1 MQPSISLD
9 SATLEAVS
17 RWARGILG
25 APRRFAEHM
34 VATKAEDEVILRLA
48 TEIERRSLVEQR
60 AASGGRVGI
69 EAQID
74 PAAIDPFAVDE
85 NEIRLKTEHIEIC
98 RACKGSR
105 LLTCG
110 KCSGEGRH
118 KCDICGGSGKILKL
132 YKKSSRMI
140 NCQACRSKG
149 HVQCELCAGKK
160 AICCQA
166 CEGSGTE
173 LVWLA
178 MSRSKRTELS
188 IVESAV
194 LRGHRQLLELRFLEP
209 KDLSAF
215 ADVKD
220 LHSAGPLP
228 VDVLHS
234 TEAVFVKEKSPV
246 CEPRVERIASQQ
258 LVRFSALR
266 RDVTY
271 EMALQRATLVLSG
284 KHLQG
289 SPTPESTKPIR
300 TRLWIWSALSAV
312 IGVLVFI
319 ACGGLLRKSPYYAAA
334 NNVTVFIGMLAVV
347 FGVLMAG
354 TALRVLRPGFRFWPL
369 RRYEKGIALALL
381 LDLAALPV
389 PRYVG
394 RPSIAEARAALVRG
408 DLARSRELTA
418 ALLEAQP
425 GDRDILE
432 LEDELVLAQARSKPS
447 EAKLVLLDMVARRGG
462 TYAET
467 ARAEAIR
474 ERLAQASMILDQGR
488 WEPAL
493 AYLDA
498 ASAALAGVSA
508 ASELRAR
515 AFDRAQQECR
525 TDACRYTRARQAL
538 AANSTPERG
547 RAAAQSRDQL
557 LAVLRSRTPEKQTLV
572 ARYEFSKKLG
582 QVGLE
587 VAVSKNADIDVIE
600 AANRA
605 IAWSN
610 AEIAKT
616 PAIGLP
622 ESSARELLYRIGGDS
637 PYVIVSLA
645 QSASGQC
652 DGVYVA
658 TNRAGASARPA
669 IPDELAR
676 RLLAQS
682 VGKPLDTTVKIRQN
696 RGNAANATWQEAG
709 QQVNARWRDTQ
720 LTELRIGN
728 AAP

>member
-1 MQPSISLD
+1 VLQLLPGTPSAFPNFAALDPMAGVSTCNEHASAVRCARSSTFQTEMANLTGRGSELNLRKAQFTAALAWFSSGRAFRVRVFPVLLADGPLAFAAFRRDDVQPSISLD

-85 NEIRLKTEHIEIC
+85 SEIRLKTEHIETC

-118 KCDICGGSGKILKL
+118 KCDICSGSGKVLKL

-194 LRGHRQLLELRFLEP
+194 LRGHRQLLEPRLLEP

-271 EMALQRATLVLSG
+271 EMALQRATFVLSG

-354 TALRVLRPGFRFWPL
+354 TALRVLRPGFRLWPL

-389 PRYVG
+389 PRFVG
-394 RPSIAEARAALVRG
+394 RPSIAEARAAFVRG
-408 DLARSRELTA
+408 DLARS
-418 ALLEAQP
+418 
-425 GDRDILE
+425 GI
-432 LEDELVLAQARSKPS
+432 
-447 EAKLVLLDMVARRGG
+447 
-462 TYAET
+462 
-467 ARAEAIR
+467 
-474 ERLAQASMILDQGR
+474 
-488 WEPAL
+488 
-493 AYLDA
+493 
-498 ASAALAGVSA
+498 
-508 ASELRAR
+508 
-515 AFDRAQQECR
+515 
-525 TDACRYTRARQAL
+525 
-538 AANSTPERG
+538 
-547 RAAAQSRDQL
+547 RDQKYLIL
-557 LAVLRSRTPEKQTLV
+557 LMNLHAVQ
-572 ARYEFSKKLG
+572 
-582 QVGLE
+582 
-587 VAVSKNADIDVIE
+587 
-600 AANRA
+600 
-605 IAWSN
+605 W
-610 AEIAKT
+610 
-616 PAIGLP
+616 
-622 ESSARELLYRIGGDS
+622 
-637 PYVIVSLA
+637 
-645 QSASGQC
+645 
-652 DGVYVA
+652 
-658 TNRAGASARPA
+658 
-669 IPDELAR
+669 
-676 RLLAQS
+676 
-682 VGKPLDTTVKIRQN
+682 TTVLPLSP
-696 RGNAANATWQEAG
+696 GG
-709 QQVNARWRDTQ
+709 M
-720 LTELRIGN
+720 
-728 AAP
+728 